1 MFSAF
6 SQHLQWLFVAFP
18 SSRICVSN
26 IFWAAFT
33 KNNFRLM
40 FFFLDTIC
48 EVASSIFFYLSFFSL
63 VLHRARFLKQK
74 YFFSQISKQIHF
86 EKHNVLHH
94 SYAGLNFGQSKVNVI
109 PKPQHHNIYVGS
121 PNPGW
126 YRNTTCSFEV
136 TLTTISVQWWRNI
149 QYRHWWTVSLY
160 KNVFFSV
167 IHGVS
172 CSFSF
177 LKRLGNFSN
186 WAHIQ
191 SIFFFFKYG

>member
-63 VLHRARFLKQK
+63 VLHRARFLKQN
-74 YFFSQISKQIHF
+74 FF
-86 EKHNVLHH
+86 
-94 SYAGLNFGQSKVNVI
+94 
-109 PKPQHHNIYVGS
+109 
-121 PNPGW
+121 
-126 YRNTTCSFEV
+126 
-136 TLTTISVQWWRNI
+136 
-149 QYRHWWTVSLY
+149 
-160 KNVFFSV
+160 
-167 IHGVS
+167 
-172 CSFSF
+172 F
-177 LKRLGNFSN
+177 LKFPSKYTLQNIMCYIIPMPAWTLDSLRWMSFPSLSTIISMWAAQTRVDTEILPVLLRLPLLPFLYSDGGIYSIDTGELYHCMRMYYFQWFMVFPVLSLSWKDLGIFLIELIFSL
-186 WAHIQ
+186 
-191 SIFFFFKYG
+191 FFFFKYG

>member
-6 SQHLQWLFVAFP
+6 SQHLQWLFIAFP

-86 EKHNVLHH
+86 AKHNVLHH

-109 PKPQHHNIYVGS
+109 PKPQHRNIYVGS
-121 PNPGW
+121 PNPVCTEILPVLLRLPLLPFLYSDGGI
-126 YRNTTCSFEV
+126 YSIDTGELYHCMRMYYF
-136 TLTTISVQWWRNI
+136 QWFM
-149 QYRHWWTVSLY
+149 VFPVLSLSW
-160 KNVFFSV
+160 KDLGIFLIELIFS
-167 IHGVS
+167 
-172 CSFSF
+172 
-177 LKRLGNFSN
+177 L
-186 WAHIQ
+186 
-191 SIFFFFKYG
+191 FFFF